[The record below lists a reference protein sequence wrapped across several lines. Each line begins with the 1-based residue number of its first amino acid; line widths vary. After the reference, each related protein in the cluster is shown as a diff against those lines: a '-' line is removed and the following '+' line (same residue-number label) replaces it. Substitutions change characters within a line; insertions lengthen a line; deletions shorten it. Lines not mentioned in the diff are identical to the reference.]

1 MKSLPLS
8 ENAPKGLGGSQRVV
22 PAGARTM
29 PRKMIKPPSLVRRGP
44 RILAAVGPILL
55 LTALGLVAWAAIWF
69 TTPVPRAAY
78 DTLWYARFAHQYAG
92 ASRDEAIDRSWA
104 VFERYGDPERVAS
117 VADQNGWP
125 WPAESNPDRHR
136 WFGIYQMRPA
146 MPLVSA
152 LAVPWLGVNA
162 PLLASALAVVSVV
175 VVTGTVLRP
184 MTGTLAAAAFLGLTI
199 VNPAVSGWL
208 VHLTTDGLGI
218 ALWLAVLAFGARFI
232 HVGRPAWLAAFI
244 ACSIVLAFTR
254 QTASVLPITFGLC
267 TLVALAVR
275 APAWRRL
282 GMLTLAAL
290 PAIVL
295 FSTFTTL
302 AGLPSFSDM
311 LQDYPTRHF
320 GRPDVPDPIS
330 NIVRTNA
337 RHLPRMLQTLSSTPL
352 LWIPALLGLAGFALR
367 PRWWA
372 VPFVCALATVPL
384 LYVLHPFLSQAPR
397 TLAPMWLSVH
407 LGIGLLVAV
416 VLDRARL
423 PLRGLVGGEEPPTSS
438 V

>member
-1 MKSLPLS
+1 
-8 ENAPKGLGGSQRVV
+8 
-22 PAGARTM
+22 M
-29 PRKMIKPPSLVRRGP
+29 PQQMVKPTGPVRRGP
-44 RILAAVGPILL
+44 RMASVGPILFL
-55 LTALGLVAWAAIWF
+55 IVLGIAAWAAIWS

-104 VFERYGDPERVAS
+104 VFERYGDPERVAL
-117 VADQNGWP
+117 VAERTNWP
-125 WPAESNPDRHR
+125 WPGEFDPTRQR
-136 WFGIYQMRPA
+136 WYGLYQMRPV

-162 PLLASALAVVSVV
+162 PLFASALAVVSVV
-175 VVTGTVLRP
+175 VITGTVLRP
-184 MTGTLAAAAFLGLTI
+184 MTGTVAAAAFLGLTI
-199 VNPAVSGWL
+199 VNPGVSGWL
-208 VHLTTDGLGI
+208 VHLTTDGLGL

-232 HVGRPAWLAAFI
+232 HDGRLIWLTAFV
-244 ACSIVLAFTR
+244 ACAIVLAFTR
-254 QTASVLPITFGLC
+254 QTASVLPLTFGLC
-267 TLVALAVR
+267 MLVALAVR
-275 APAWRRL
+275 APPWRRIGL
-282 GMLTLAAL
+282 LTLAAL

-320 GRPDVPDPIS
+320 GRPDVADPIG

-337 RHLPRMLQTLSSTPL
+337 RHLPRMLRTLTSTPL
-352 LWIPALLGLAGFALR
+352 LWIPTLLGLAGFALR

-372 VPFVCALATVPL
+372 VPFLCALATVPL
-384 LYVLHPFLSQAPR
+384 LQAVHPFITGASR
-397 TLAPMWLSVH
+397 TLAPMWLSLH
-407 LGIGLLVAV
+407 LGMGLLVAA
-416 VLDRARL
+416 VLDRAQL
-423 PLRGLVGGEEPPTSS
+423 PLLGPGGRWGARTPTSS